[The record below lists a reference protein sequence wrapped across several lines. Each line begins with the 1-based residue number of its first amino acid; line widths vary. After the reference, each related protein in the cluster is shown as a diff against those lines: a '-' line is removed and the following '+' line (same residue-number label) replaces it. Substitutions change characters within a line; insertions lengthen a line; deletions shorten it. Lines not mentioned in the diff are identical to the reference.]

1 MPLPPRET
9 RPSADDLHR
18 WAAYDARQFTE
29 SFTLA
34 DAGHG
39 VPAWSDKLH
48 KARTTAEFQAV
59 TSAVLGDGHSA
70 LGELHQFL
78 EATADWCERNQE
90 PSIAERYRRHAEEL
104 SELGDQLAYL
114 SEDHLASTYRR
125 PNRPAAIRAAPAP
138 AVAPAAQAAPVR
150 RSSR

>member
-9 RPSADDLHR
+9 RPSAEDLHR
-18 WAAYDARQFTE
+18 WAAHDARPFTE
-29 SFTLA
+29 SLTLA

-48 KARTTAEFQAV
+48 EARTAAEFQAV

-70 LGELHQFL
+70 LGELHLFL
-78 EATADWCERNQE
+78 EAAADWCERHQE
-90 PSIAERYRRHAEEL
+90 PRIADRYRRHAQEL
-104 SELGDQLAYL
+104 SELGDQLAYVG
-114 SEDHLASTYRR
+114 EDHLAGIYRR
-125 PNRPAAIRAAPAP
+125 TNRPAAVRAASAP
-138 AVAPAAQAAPVR
+138 AVVPAASASPVR

>member
-1 MPLPPRET
+1 MALPPHES
-9 RPSADDLHR
+9 RPSAEDLQR
-18 WAAYDARQFTE
+18 WAAYNARQFTE

-39 VPAWSDKLH
+39 VTAWADKLH
-48 KARTTAEFQAV
+48 EARTTAEFQAV

-78 EATADWCERNQE
+78 QAAADWCERHHE
-90 PSIAERYRRHAEEL
+90 PRTAERYRQHADEL

-114 SEDHLASTYRR
+114 SEDHLANTYPR
-125 PNRPAAIRAAPAP
+125 PNRPAAVRAAPAP
-138 AVAPAAQAAPVR
+138 AVAPAAPAAPVR